1 MNKDTK
7 QETQRKPDRIKN
19 YGLIGNGVILP
30 VTRIEGERLEQ
41 GNGSW
46 MYSRKEIETARR

>member
-1 MNKDTK
+1 MNENTK
-7 QETQRKPDRIKN
+7 QETQRKPDSTKN
-19 YGLIGNGVILP
+19 YGLIGNGIILP

-41 GNGSW
+41 GNGRW